1 MNIGGFMS
9 LSLCDYPGKVAAV
22 VFTNGCNFRCPW
34 CHNGHL
40 LGGPGAADYAELDSA
55 EILSRLSALKDRLQG
70 VVVTGGEP
78 TLQPDLADFLSAVK
92 ALGFLVKLDT
102 NGSRP
107 EVVRALV
114 AKGLVD
120 FIAMDVKAPWGKY
133 GELTGL
139 RESPAEAVRETM
151 SVILASGLPHQFRT
165 TKVTPL
171 LSEDDCAAIERQIPA
186 GSPFK
191 WQTFIPEHALDPSL
205 RTSGQSA
212 PAPTDLNKMDS
223 QAR

>member
-1 MNIGGFMS
+1 MNIGGFLS
-9 LSLCDYPGKVAAV
+9 LSLCDFPGKVAAV

-40 LGGPGAADYAELDSA
+40 LRGAGDPDYHELPEDDV
-55 EILSRLSALKDRLQG
+55 LSRIGELRNRLQG

-78 TLQPDLADFLSAVK
+78 TLQPDLRDFIAKIK
-92 ALGFLVKLDT
+92 ALGLLVKLDT

-107 EVVRALV
+107 EIVRDLV
-114 AKGLVD
+114 AEKLVD

-133 GELTGL
+133 ALLTGL
-139 RESPAEAVRETM
+139 AESPADKVRETM
-151 SVILASGLPHQFRT
+151 ALIVASGLPHQFRT

-171 LSEDDCAAIERQIPA
+171 LTDGDCTEIERQIPP

-191 WQTFIPEHALDPSL
+191 WQTFIPDNALDPAL
-205 RTSGQSA
+205 R
-212 PAPTDLNKMDS
+212 N
-223 QAR
+223 

>member
-1 MNIGGFMS
+1 MNIGGFLS
-9 LSLCDYPGKVAAV
+9 LSLCDFPGKVAAV

-40 LGGPGAADYAELDSA
+40 LRGAGDSDYHELPEDDV
-55 EILSRLSALKDRLQG
+55 LSRIGELRNRLQG

-78 TLQPDLADFLSAVK
+78 TLQPDLRDFIAKIK
-92 ALGFLVKLDT
+92 ALGLLVKLDT

-107 EVVRALV
+107 EIVRDLV
-114 AKGLVD
+114 AEKLVD

-133 GELTGL
+133 ALLTGL
-139 RESPAEAVRETM
+139 AESPADKVRETM
-151 SVILASGLPHQFRT
+151 ALIVASGLPHQFRT

-171 LSEDDCAAIERQIPA
+171 LTDGDCTEIERQIPP

-191 WQTFIPEHALDPSL
+191 WQTFIPDNALDPAL
-205 RTSGQSA
+205 R
-212 PAPTDLNKMDS
+212 N
-223 QAR
+223 